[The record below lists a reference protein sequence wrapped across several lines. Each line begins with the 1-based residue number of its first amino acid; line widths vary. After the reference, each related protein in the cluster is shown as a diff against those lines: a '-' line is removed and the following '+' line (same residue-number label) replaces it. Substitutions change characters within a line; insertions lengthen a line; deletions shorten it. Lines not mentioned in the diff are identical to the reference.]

1 MPQKRPRNP
10 VKLDRI
16 KSRIHALIQ
25 ELNEDDDLLPDNFIH
40 ETTDKNMDNNFNN
53 LSLIQLILKWKW
65 HILIITVAAAICGAI
80 FSSAAFITPL
90 FKSEAIAYPANISP
104 YSDESETEQMLQI
117 INSQSIADSI
127 IEKYD
132 LWSHYKIDRNYQF
145 AKTYMMY
152 EYHEKI
158 KVSKTPYEAISIVV
172 NDKDP
177 VVACN
182 IAKDILHFYDQKV
195 SKLHRDKVGEVVSM
209 YERQL
214 ALKQQGIDSLKQQ
227 LSDLGT
233 QFGITNYSGQAR
245 EITRGYINGSGK
257 ANELKQNL
265 ELYGPQ
271 AIDLETKI
279 MAEGNTYASIK
290 MDYEK
295 ELRFFNSELTYSNIV
310 TEPYPAD
317 KKSYPV
323 RWIIVALSGLGA
335 FLLTILVLFIIE
347 NRKRFAPAKK

>member
-1 MPQKRPRNP
+1 MN
-10 VKLDRI
+10 
-16 KSRIHALIQ
+16 
-25 ELNEDDDLLPDNFIH
+25 
-40 ETTDKNMDNNFNN
+40 NNFNN

-65 HILIITVAAAICGAI
+65 HILIITVVAALCGAI
-80 FSSAAFITPL
+80 FSSATFITPL
-90 FKSEAIAYPANISP
+90 YKSEAIAYPANISP

-132 LWSHYKIDRNYQF
+132 LWSHYKIDRNYEF

-158 KVSKTPYEAISIVV
+158 KISKTPYEAISIVV

-182 IAKDILHFYDQKV
+182 IANDILHFYDQKV
-195 SKLHRDKVGEVVSM
+195 AQLHRQKVGEVVAM

-227 LSDLGT
+227 LTDLGI
-233 QFGITNYSGQAR
+233 QYGISNYTGQAR
-245 EITRGYINGSGK
+245 EITRGYLNGSAK
-257 ANELKQNL
+257 ATELKHNI
-265 ELYGPQ
+265 ELYGPL
-271 AIDLETKI
+271 AVDLETKI
-279 MAEGNTYASIK
+279 VAEGNSYVSIK
-290 MDYEK
+290 RDYEQ
-295 ELRFFNSELTYSNIV
+295 ELRFYNSNLTYSNIV

-323 RWIIVALSGLGA
+323 RWIVVALCGLGA

-347 NRKRFAPAKK
+347 NRKRFVPAEK